1 MKART
6 DQEIRLLDFAERL
19 ARHTEDRIAVHIH
32 LSRLGA
38 HYRRVHH
45 MRIAANSFELLAKR
59 FDGQLF
65 MMSNND
71 LVFVAR
77 GATPTEVDEVVT
89 RLRYLFNEDPLTH
102 DDAYDTGKFC
112 TWYDLDDDYDAF
124 VALARSLRQ
133 QAENDRMIEAERR
146 KTRKNQP
153 PPKIPMRPEHLGRLV
168 EQITSMDISSLMR
181 RQPICAMAPDGTLR
195 PVFNELFVSIG
206 DLNRMVMPEVNLTAN
221 AYLFSYL
228 TQYLDLRILKA
239 LPEIENAVP
248 LSTSIN
254 INIGTILSPEFL
266 EFDHRLR
273 ALTRKTIVLEVQPSD
288 LFADVSS
295 FMFARDFVRNRG
307 YRICVDGLTHLTF
320 PLVDKRKLGLDM
332 QKLIWSADALDDG
345 GAERRKELIDA
356 IRRTGT
362 SRVILCRCDSE
373 DAFEFGR
380 SIGLSLFQGRLVDQ
394 QLAELNANRK
404 VA

>member
-38 HYRRVHH
+38 HYRRAHH
-45 MRIAANSFELLAKR
+45 MRIAMNSFELLAKR

-71 LVFVAR
+71 LVFIAR
-77 GATPTEVDEVVT
+77 GATPSEIDEVVS

-102 DDAYDTGKFC
+102 DDTQDTGRFC
-112 TWYDLDDDYDAF
+112 TWYDLDEEYDAF
-124 VALARSLRQ
+124 LALAGSMKQ
-133 QAENDRMIEAERR
+133 QAEINRERQSELR
-146 KTRKNQP
+146 KARKASAT
-153 PPKIPMRPEHLGRLV
+153 PKTPMRPQHLGRLV
-168 EQITSMDISSLMR
+168 EQIASMDISSLMR

-221 AYLFSYL
+221 TYLFSYL

-239 LPEIENAVP
+239 LPEIESAVP

-266 EFDHRLR
+266 EFDQRLR

-288 LFADVSS
+288 LFADVGS

-307 YRICVDGLTHLTF
+307 YRMCVDGLTHLTF
-320 PLVDKRKLGLDM
+320 PLIDKQKLGLDM
-332 QKLIWSADALDDG
+332 QKLIWSADALEDG
-345 GAERRKELIDA
+345 GPDRRKELVDA

-380 SIGLSLFQGRLVDQ
+380 SVGLSLFQGRLVDQ
-394 QLAELNANRK
+394 RLSEANANRK